1 MSVRATVKNG
11 ERCWLVEVYVGGE
24 RVRRFRDT
32 EEEARRAEARI
43 LEGLDGPGQ
52 HRAPRAP
59 AKATRANGA
68 LTLAQFVPRFLKL
81 YAKVQ
86 NKPSEYDSK
95 ESKFRIHLV
104 PEFGHLRLDQITSEK
119 LAEFASDRLEDDA
132 SPKTINNILTT
143 MNMALK
149 MAVEWGDLAKAPK
162 IPWLEV
168 PEAEFVFLDFAPAR
182 ALIDAANEP
191 MWGEMV
197 LVAVRTG
204 LRLGELRALRAED
217 VDLKRKVLRVRKAAY
232 KNKIGTPKTKAS
244 RREVPLCES
253 AVKALKVRLAT
264 GNKLVFCNEDGSL
277 LTKEQCKWPL
287 WRVCDRA
294 GLDRM
299 GWHVMRHTFASHLAM
314 RGRTLKEIQELM
326 GHTTIKM
333 TLRYAHLSPEVKRE
347 AVAVLDAD

>member
-1 MSVRATVKNG
+1 M
-11 ERCWLVEVYVGGE
+11 VEVYVAGE

-52 HRAPRAP
+52 HRAPRSP
-59 AKATRANGA
+59 AKVARTNGV
-68 LTLAQFVPRFLKL
+68 LTLAQFAPRFLRL
-81 YAKVQ
+81 YAKVK

-104 PEFGHLRLDQITSEK
+104 PEFGHLRLDQITSER

-168 PEAEFVFLDFAPAR
+168 PEAEFVFLDFAPVR

-217 VDLKRKVLRVRKAAY
+217 VDLKRKVLMVRKAAY
-232 KNKIGTPKTKAS
+232 KMKVGTPKTKAS

-253 AVKALKVRLAT
+253 AVKALKARLAA
-264 GNKLVFCNEDGSL
+264 GHKLVFCNEDGSL

-287 WRVCDRA
+287 WRACDRA
-294 GLDRM
+294 GLDRV

-347 AVAVLDAD
+347 AVAVLDED